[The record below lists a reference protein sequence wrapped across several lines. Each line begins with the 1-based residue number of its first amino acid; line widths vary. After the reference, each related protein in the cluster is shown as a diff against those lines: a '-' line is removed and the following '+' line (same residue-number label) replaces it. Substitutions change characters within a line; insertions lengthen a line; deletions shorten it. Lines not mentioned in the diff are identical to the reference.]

1 MYSLYI
7 LLKIVRFGILGES
20 DNAVFLLM
28 ITSAIRTLVFSAI
41 LAICLICSETYAAD
55 KIHVAFLAHDSL
67 TSTGRTLHG
76 ARKTI
81 RREHPEA
88 IFHTFIIGTNTD
100 QNLVIV
106 DSISIINPR
115 LILTVGSAATSFAQD
130 NFSDIPIVFS
140 AVKYPVLSG
149 FINSMSQ
156 PERNTTGASLNIPVD
171 VQFRYFKEIIP
182 DLKKIGVLYTSNTE
196 SLIPQARI
204 VAESAGL
211 SLVALQ
217 INNFKEIPNALDSL
231 SKSIDGMWAVADP
244 NLFDPRSTKFILL
257 NIIRK
262 SMPLMGFS
270 RHIVESGALFALDF
284 DYKAI
289 GFQAGGIANKIIAGK
304 EAGSIPVTMADVIW
318 FHYNAKTAEHIRVTI
333 PEELVAVA
341 KEVYR

>member
-1 MYSLYI
+1 
-7 LLKIVRFGILGES
+7 
-20 DNAVFLLM
+20 M
-28 ITSAIRTLVFSAI
+28 IINVARIIVFSVI
-41 LAICLICSETYAAD
+41 LAFCLFVSETYAAGE
-55 KIHVAFLAHDSL
+55 IHVAFLTYDSL
-67 TSTGRTLHG
+67 KSTVRTLHG

-81 RREHPEA
+81 RKEHPETV
-88 IFHTFIIGTNTD
+88 FHTFTVGAD
-100 QNLVIV
+100 AVQSRVIV
-106 DSISIINPR
+106 DSINIIKPR

-130 NFSDIPIVFS
+130 NFSENPIVFS

-156 PERNTTGASLNIPVD
+156 PGRNTTGASLNIPVD
-171 VQFRYFKEIIP
+171 VQFRYFKKIIP

-204 VAESAGL
+204 VAERAGL

-217 INNFKEIPNALDSL
+217 INNFKELPDALDSL
-231 SKSIDGMWAVADP
+231 SKTVDGLWTVADP

-257 NIIRK
+257 NTIRK

-270 RHIVESGALFALDF
+270 RHVVESGALFALDF